1 MSKKEIQNA
10 NSEVSR
16 LACRLAE
23 FKLTQPQTALQEN
36 TSTRLVVTRDSSTQT
51 VVPTCAQL
59 AEVAQILEFLGEP
72 IPSLEKLVDIT
83 TELLLYHDW

>member
-1 MSKKEIQNA
+1 MSKKEIQNE
-10 NSEVSR
+10 NSQVSR
-16 LACRLAE
+16 LTSRLAE
-23 FKLTQPQTALQEN
+23 FKLTHPQTTLQEN
-36 TSTRLVVTRDSSTQT
+36 ISTRLVVTRDSSTQT

-59 AEVAQILEFLGEP
+59 AEVAQILKFLGEP